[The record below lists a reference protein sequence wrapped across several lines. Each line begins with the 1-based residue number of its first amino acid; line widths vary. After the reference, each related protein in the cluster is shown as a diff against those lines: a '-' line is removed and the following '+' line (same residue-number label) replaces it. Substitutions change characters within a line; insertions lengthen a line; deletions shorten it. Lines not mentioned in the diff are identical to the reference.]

1 MILQANCKI
10 NIGLDIIRRREDG
23 FHDLVTLMYP
33 IRGLYDVIN
42 IELTDSVGEI
52 QFHALGMV
60 VDCPDDSNLSV
71 RAARLMQQR
80 YGADWQQGVS
90 ITLDKRI
97 PFGAGLGG
105 GSSDATSVILGLN
118 ELFEL
123 SLPESELIEVAAMLG
138 SDTPFFLRNAPQ
150 LCSGRGEVMEH
161 FPLSLEGLYIALIKP
176 EGVSI
181 STREAFSGIRPA
193 TPELSLNK
201 RLFNSMEQWQQS
213 VKNDF
218 EPHIFEAY
226 PILRFIKEQLLASGA
241 IYASM
246 SGSGSTIY
254 GLFKSDPKKIIE
266 STQLSKYLPY
276 IYKL

>member
-150 LCSGRGEVMEH
+150 LCNGRGEVMEH